1 MTIGIWNCLK
11 SGYSPYP
18 PILICSYLQ
27 TCWFRKEDEP
37 ARQKVMKETAPP
49 ELSVIVPVL
58 NEADTLPLLF
68 QTLAEQEGAD
78 IELIVSDGGSTDGTA
93 ELARRLGEEALFPVT
108 LVEMGKGRG
117 AQLNT
122 GAAACRGTTLLF
134 VHADSHFSERHALR
148 TALDLLERQIAFRG
162 DERIAGHFP
171 LRFARRCTS
180 VSLGFYYYEC
190 KARLH
195 RRECTHG
202 DQGFMLRSIFFTE
215 VGPFDESLPML
226 AETRFAEAVRQK
238 GEWLLFPAEI
248 FTSAR
253 RFETE
258 GLYERQLLN
267 AIIMNFSAQRWEGF
281 FSEFPSIY
289 AGHGQSKRIDLA
301 PVLLAIG
308 RLIYAL
314 PLRQR
319 LSLWYATGV
328 YVRSHAWQIPFF
340 LDTRRNFLRGVP
352 AGKGK
357 APLLDFH
364 DRYLHRLTDR
374 LPGTL
379 AAIALTW
386 LWFRLTSLYA
396 SKRNEAAY
404 ERADR

>member
-1 MTIGIWNCLK
+1 MG
-11 SGYSPYP
+11 
-18 PILICSYLQ
+18 
-27 TCWFRKEDEP
+27 
-37 ARQKVMKETAPP
+37 ETPDYP

-68 QTLAEQEGAD
+68 RTLAEQEGTAF
-78 IELIVSDGGSTDGTA
+78 ELIVSDGGSTDGTTD
-93 ELARRLGEEALFPVT
+93 LARRLGEETLFPVT
-108 LVEMGKGRG
+108 LVEGGKGRG
-117 AQLNT
+117 EQLNA
-122 GAAACRGTTLLF
+122 GAAACSGATLLF

-148 TALDLLERQIAFRG
+148 TALDLLDKQIAFRG

-171 LRFARRCTS
+171 IRFARRDTS
-180 VSLGFYYYEC
+180 ASLGFYFYEC

-202 DQGFMLRSIFFTE
+202 DQGFMLRREFFAE
-215 VGPFDESLPML
+215 AGPFDGSLPL
-226 AETRFAEAVRQK
+226 LSETRFAETVRQK

-267 AIIMNFSAQRWEGF
+267 AIIMNFAAQGWEGF
-281 FSEFPSIY
+281 FREFPSIY
-289 AGHGQSKRIDLA
+289 AGHDRSKRIAL
-301 PVLLAIG
+301 PPFLLAIS
-308 RLIYAL
+308 RLIAAL

-319 LSLWYATGV
+319 LFLWYATGV

-357 APLLDFH
+357 APLLAFH
-364 DRYLHRLTDR
+364 DQYMKRLTDR

-379 AAIALTW
+379 AAAALTW

-396 SKRNEAAY
+396 SKRDQAVD
-404 ERADR
+404 ERAAG